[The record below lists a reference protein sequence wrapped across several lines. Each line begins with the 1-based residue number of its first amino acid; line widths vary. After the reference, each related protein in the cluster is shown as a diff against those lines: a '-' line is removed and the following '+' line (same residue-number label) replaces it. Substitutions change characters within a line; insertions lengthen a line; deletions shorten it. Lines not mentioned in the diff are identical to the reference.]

1 MKKYFYIRN
10 GQKQGPFSLEEMRT
24 QCITPETMVWFAGLE
39 EWTAARN
46 VAELV
51 PFLVAEPVSVCQPV
65 NEAPSIEKPEKLVRP
80 PRTWL
85 AESIL
90 ATLFCCLPL
99 GIVGIVYAA
108 KVENRF
114 YSGDLEGA
122 EMASRE
128 AKRWTLISFWVG
140 LASIVITVLFYFL
153 LIGGALML
161 EGYC

>member
-46 VAELV
+46 LEELK
-51 PFLVAEPVSVCQPV
+51 PFLAAENIETPQVCAAPV
-65 NEAPSIEKPEKLVRP
+65 IEMPEKRVVP

-90 ATLFCCLPL
+90 ATIFCCLPF

-114 YSGDLEGA
+114 YSGDIDGA
-122 EMASRE
+122 ELASKE
-128 AKRWTLISFWVG
+128 AKRWTVISFWLG
-140 LASIVITVLFYFL
+140 LASIVITVLFYFFM
-153 LIGGALML
+153 IGGALML
-161 EGYC
+161 DKYY